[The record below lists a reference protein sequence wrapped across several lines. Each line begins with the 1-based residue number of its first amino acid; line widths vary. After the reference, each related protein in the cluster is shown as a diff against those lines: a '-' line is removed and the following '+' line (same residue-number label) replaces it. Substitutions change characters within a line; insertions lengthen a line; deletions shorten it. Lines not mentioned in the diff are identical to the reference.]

1 MSSPLI
7 PPPRPIRLAILEAD
21 TPVPGAHARYSG
33 YRGVFT
39 HLFNRALASS
49 SSSSSQDQN
58 QNQKQQQG
66 QQHPLSSY
74 LTISAHD
81 VVNNLS
87 DYPSLSDIDAIL
99 ITGSKHSA
107 YENDPWIVKLTEF
120 VKKVLTEQEGE
131 GEGDGDGDSDDG
143 SIKQGRK
150 KKIIKVIGVC
160 FGHQIIGR
168 ALGQVV
174 ERNEK
179 GWEVSVTPV
188 GLTDVGRRLFEGRE
202 ELKIQQMHRDH
213 VVGVPDGA
221 QLLASTDVCENQGF
235 VIPGRVLTVQGHPEF
250 TTDIM
255 EELLELR
262 KATGLFNEELFGSGM
277 ERNKVDD
284 GVFIAQAFYKFLLQ
298 D

>member
-1 MSSPLI
+1 MSSPLT

-39 HLFNRALASS
+39 HLFTRALASSSPS
-49 SSSSSQDQN
+49 SSSSSQDQ
-58 QNQKQQQG
+58 KQQQG
-66 QQHPLSSY
+66 HQHPLSSY

-120 VKKVLTEQEGE
+120 VKKVLTEE
-131 GEGDGDGDSDDG
+131 GDGDSDG
-143 SIKQGRK
+143 SKQGK
-150 KKIIKVIGVC
+150 KIKVIGVC

-235 VIPGRVLTVQGHPEF
+235 IIPGRVLTVQGHPEF

-277 ERNKVDD
+277 DRNKVDD
-284 GVFIAQAFYKFLLQ
+284 GVFIAQALYKFLLQ

>member
-1 MSSPLI
+1 MSSPLT

-39 HLFNRALASS
+39 HLFTRALAS
-49 SSSSSQDQN
+49 
-58 QNQKQQQG
+58 

-74 LTISAHD
+74 LTITAHD

-87 DYPSLSDIDAIL
+87 DYPSSLSDIDAIL

-120 VKKVLTEQEGE
+120 VKKVLTTEVAEGK
-131 GEGDGDGDSDDG
+131 
-143 SIKQGRK
+143 KQ
-150 KKIIKVIGVC
+150 IKVIGVC

-202 ELKIQQMHRDH
+202 EFDMSGRAGFFWW
-213 VVGVPDGA
+213 VGVLGSD
-221 QLLASTDVCENQGF
+221 
-235 VIPGRVLTVQGHPEF
+235 RVGGWL
-250 TTDIM
+250 
-255 EELLELR
+255 EE
-262 KATGLFNEELFGSGM
+262 GS
-277 ERNKVDD
+277 RT
-284 GVFIAQAFYKFLLQ
+284 
-298 D
+298 